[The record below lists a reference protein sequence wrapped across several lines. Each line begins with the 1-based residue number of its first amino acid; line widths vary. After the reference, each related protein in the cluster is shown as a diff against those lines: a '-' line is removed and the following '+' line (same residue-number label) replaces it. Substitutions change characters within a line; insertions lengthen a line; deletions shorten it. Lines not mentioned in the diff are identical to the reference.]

1 MDENELGKKLKWLEK
16 QRQSDAE
23 DIARLKEK
31 LEGNEAA
38 VKGLQQQIKELAS
51 ESARV
56 AAMRSKVGEVENA
69 LTKFRQD
76 ISRML
81 DESEKKQR
89 EIDAKRESMGKK
101 ESEKIYQATLEMK
114 EGLRE
119 LGEIKHSLETR
130 KEEEI
135 RISRA
140 LNAIEKRMEGQ
151 VMFDEEK
158 ALILASVEEGRKQ
171 DSKRMTDILSELADM
186 RERNELVRGSIDP
199 IQDRLERSEVRLA
212 QIVAAEGERRESQ
225 ELWMEQQTSKIV
237 EFERSRK
244 TWSNRFDEF
253 EKRAEEINERALAYD
268 ETYRNLKQLQNELSE
283 TQQRIERRI
292 HEIGEMQR
300 LAEDRTAQEWSTF
313 KADEQKRWNTQKL
326 TNDEQW
332 REHAR
337 VHEKLASD
345 VGTLKQ
351 DVKTL
356 LQGFDE
362 IQEQDRQR
370 VMELLK
376 GIREW
381 AAEVEARRSA
391 Q

>member
-283 TQQRIERRI
+283 T
-292 HEIGEMQR
+292 
-300 LAEDRTAQEWSTF
+300 
-313 KADEQKRWNTQKL
+313 
-326 TNDEQW
+326 
-332 REHAR
+332 
-337 VHEKLASD
+337 
-345 VGTLKQ
+345 
-351 DVKTL
+351 
-356 LQGFDE
+356 
-362 IQEQDRQR
+362 
-370 VMELLK
+370 
-376 GIREW
+376 
-381 AAEVEARRSA
+381 
-391 Q
+391 

>member
-1 MDENELGKKLKWLEK
+1 
-16 QRQSDAE
+16 
-23 DIARLKEK
+23 
-31 LEGNEAA
+31 
-38 VKGLQQQIKELAS
+38 
-51 ESARV
+51 
-56 AAMRSKVGEVENA
+56 
-69 LTKFRQD
+69 
-76 ISRML
+76 ML